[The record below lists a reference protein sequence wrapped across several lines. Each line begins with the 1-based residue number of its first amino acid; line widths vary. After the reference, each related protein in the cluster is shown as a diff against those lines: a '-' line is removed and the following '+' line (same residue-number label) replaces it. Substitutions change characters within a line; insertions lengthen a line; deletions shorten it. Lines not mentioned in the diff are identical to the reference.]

1 VIALPILLALYFL
14 PTLVAAMRHHHNAGS
29 IFVLNLFLG
38 WTGLVWIISLA
49 MACSHV
55 RRPYLPVSG
64 AAVVYA
70 RVRTVERLDSSW
82 DEAFDRFIDW
92 FNQSSLKVR
101 WAILSATLVAL
112 LVVVVAATFQR

>member
-1 VIALPILLALYFL
+1 
-14 PTLVAAMRHHHNAGS
+14 MRHHHNAGS

-112 LVVVVAATFQR
+112 LEVVVAATFQR